1 MPWCPSPVVQKGL
14 KYSFPWSNIFC
25 FHDIRCTNY
34 VEIYLEILQ
43 DIFFVINI
51 NFLTTLS
58 CMFLIVKIIWILNS
72 MILYV
77 QQMVKDVLQIRFEVR
92 STLTHIKHVFVI
104 IQISN
109 VFSLIIL
116 QRVFLYVWASIA
128 AGYWFEHLTLWALQ
142 LRNSFM

>member
-34 VEIYLEILQ
+34 IEIYLEILQ
-43 DIFFVINI
+43 DIPCN
-51 NFLTTLS
+51 LLPS

-128 AGYWFEHLTLWALQ
+128 AGYWFEYLTLCALQ
-142 LRNSFM
+142 LRNSFI